1 MRKVIGEILALLWK
15 VFRLLVW
22 KWLRPI
28 LGKVVFFGLL
38 FIGVVV
44 AVIILATRL

>member
-38 FIGVVV
+38 FIGVIV